1 MDRSVP
7 TQASQSGGPDAPPR
21 ESWLYDPKVRG
32 AAYQVALVVVV
43 LFVGWMAATNA
54 VENLRRAGIAAGFGF
69 WNVTAGFDVSQSL
82 IPFSA
87 ARSTYG
93 DAFLVGLLNTLLVS
107 AIGVVLAT
115 LLGFVM
121 G

>member
-7 TQASQSGGPDAPPR
+7 TQVSQSDSPDAPPR

-32 AAYQVALVVVV
+32 AAYQVALVVVI

-82 IPFSA
+82 IRSA
-87 ARSTYG
+87 PPARPTARPSWSG
-93 DAFLVGLLNTLLVS
+93 CSIRCSSRRS
-107 AIGVVLAT
+107 ASCWRPSSGS
-115 LLGFVM
+115 
-121 G
+121 